1 MKEGIAHIES
11 LDMGV
16 GGERNLTQGDWPRW
30 LLENNWSHG
39 ARERWVSEKHWLLVQ
54 RTGVHCTWRL
64 TPVIPVPENLMS
76 FSGFHG
82 HQALMWCT
90 DVYANK
96 KPYPLNDENV
106 GSGAQAAKA
115 GGSQL

>member
-1 MKEGIAHIES
+1 MHTQES
-11 LDMGV
+11 PDNGV

-30 LLENNWSHG
+30 LLNNRSHG
-39 ARERWVSEKHWLLVQ
+39 ARERWVSEKPWLLVQ
-54 RTGVHCTWRL
+54 RTGLHCTWRGSHL
-64 TPVIPVPENLMS
+64 TVIPVPEDLRA

-106 GSGAQAAKA
+106 GSDAQAAKA
-115 GGSQL
+115 GGSQV